1 MYQKRSL
8 PNATATLVLG
18 ILSLLSC
25 FCYGFPGML
34 FAGIALAISVKP
46 MKMYKAEP
54 DLYSDYGNLR
64 AGRIMAIIGL
74 VLSLLFIITLIS
86 LIAIFGYNP
95 EALEEYLQD
104 MQRQQSY

>member
-25 FCYGFPGML
+25 FCYGFPGIL
-34 FAGIALAISVKP
+34 FAVIALAISVKP

-74 VLSLLFIITLIS
+74 VLSLLFAITVIGLFVMI
-86 LIAIFGYNP
+86 GNDP
-95 EALEEYLQD
+95 EAWQEYFEE